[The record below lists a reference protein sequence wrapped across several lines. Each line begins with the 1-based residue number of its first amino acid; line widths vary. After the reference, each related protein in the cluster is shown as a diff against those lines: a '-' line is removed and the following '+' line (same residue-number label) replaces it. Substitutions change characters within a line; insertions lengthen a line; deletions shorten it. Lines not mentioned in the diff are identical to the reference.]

1 MNDCQS
7 VFITS
12 HGGPEVLEL
21 RSASISDPNEHEV
34 LVEVKFSGINFA
46 DIMSRMGLYTTK
58 LKPP

>member
-21 RSASISDPNEHEV
+21 RSASISDPNENEV
-34 LVEVKFSGINFA
+34 TVEGKFSGITIF
-46 DIMSRMGLYTTK
+46 K
-58 LKPP
+58 VV